1 MIKFFKR
8 HRMNNLKMKL
18 LIPIL
23 ATTLIGLLVM
33 VFAQYY
39 LAKYII
45 ENDNE
50 SVLTSKV
57 EKLSVSVDSKLDLWS
72 SLIESLAYSAPAKDM
87 DISELTTF
95 IGQRQV
101 LYSDFMLLYLAD
113 TSGNVTATKGARLN
127 IADKPYFKTA
137 LSGNSTVSNP
147 TIFGTIITP
156 VITISAPVY
165 DTSDKIIGVIGG
177 AIELRQISDIIN
189 AASFS
194 ETGYAY
200 MISSSG
206 LFIAY
211 PSDDSNKLAALSQLE
226 ENYYRN
232 ASPSLQE
239 TLRSMENGESGLA
252 YYTVGNTQK
261 TAVYMPILDGQ
272 WSVAASIS
280 VDEITES
287 IQALKF
293 NSIFLTLVIVATE
306 VSLLLYAITHQIIT
320 PLKQL
325 QTGSV
330 QLGEGQL
337 DWRINI
343 NNSSEEFKSLAEK
356 FNIMAF
362 RLEIMIAERDKIGAT
377 LKRNNEMLEERVR
390 DRTTALAETNAELK
404 SSNLNLSKANNIL
417 AEEIE
422 ARLKIDAELEETN
435 RQLKLTLEALKSTQ
449 SKLIIHEKM
458 AALGNLVIGVA
469 HELNTPVGICIT
481 SLSYLEKI
489 TFAVEESFKAN
500 ALGAVQFKE
509 FLEESN
515 NSIRTIKTGLNRTDT
530 LIQSF
535 KKFSVGHIDESVER
549 IHMLSFIND
558 TLGKIDLHLEDLDIS
573 IQVDCSPSLI
583 HYSYPSA
590 IEQIITSLSENA
602 VLHGF
607 TVSQDIPVPED
618 IKSKQIKLVAESSN
632 TGIRLYF
639 SDNGIGMP
647 ENILKDI
654 FSPFFTTKRGQG
666 SVGIGLSVLYNIIT
680 QKLGGSVTVDSSP
693 GDGTSFTIELPDNYG

>member
-8 HRMNNLKMKL
+8 PQINNLKMKL

-57 EKLSVSVDSKLDLWS
+57 EKLSVSVDSKFDLWS
-72 SLIESLAYSAPAKDM
+72 SLIESLAYSAPAKAM

-95 IGQRQV
+95 VGQRQV

-113 TSGNVTATKGARLN
+113 TSGNVMATKGARLN
-127 IADKPYFKTA
+127 IADKPYFKEA

-165 DTSDKIIGVIGG
+165 DTSDKVIGVIGG

-211 PSDDSNKLAALSQLE
+211 PSDDSNKLAALSQLQ

-261 TAVYMPILDGQ
+261 TAAYMPILDGK

-280 VDEITES
+280 VEEITES

-293 NSIFLTLVIVATE
+293 NSIFLTLVIVTTE
-306 VSLLLYAITHQIIT
+306 IALLFYAITHQILT

-343 NNSSEEFKSLAEK
+343 NNSSEEFKKLAEK
-356 FNIMAF
+356 FNFMAF
-362 RLEIMIAERDKIGAT
+362 RLEIMIAERDKISAT

-390 DRTTALAETNAELK
+390 DRTTALVDTNAELK

-417 AEEIE
+417 AAEIE

-435 RQLKLTLEALKSTQ
+435 KQLKLTLEALKSTQ
-449 SKLIIHEKM
+449 SKLIIQEKM

-489 TFAVEESFKAN
+489 TFAIEASFKAN
-500 ALGAVQFKE
+500 TLGTAQFNE

-573 IQVDCSPSLI
+573 IQVDCSPTLI

-607 TVSQDIPVPED
+607 TASQDIPVPED